1 LGSVFKSNQPVIV
14 NDPTSNPDRVGVP
27 DGHPPI
33 ISFLG
38 VPLKQGGRTI
48 GIIATANKESGYG
61 LIDQHDIETLSI
73 AFVEAL
79 MRKRAEKLSQQ
90 SEERF
95 RHLYDEAPV
104 GYHEVDIEGHIIK
117 VNRTELEMLGCT
129 EEEMLGQFVWKFN
142 ADEQITRQRVMAK
155 IAGAIPPGRAFERTY
170 KRKDGTTL
178 PVLIEDRLLQNEEGR
193 IIGMRSTIQDITERQ
208 QAEEALRRS
217 EAKFKRLFDEA
228 PVGYVELDTEGRITQ
243 VNRTELTMLGYTAE
257 EMIGQAIWKFNVE
270 EEKARQT
277 VMAKLSGIMP
287 TGKPFERTYKRKD
300 GTSLRILIDDSVI
313 RDAEGSITGI
323 HAVIQDVTERK
334 RAEEEMAN
342 LQEQLRQSQKMEAV
356 GQLAGGIA
364 HDFNNLLTV
373 IKGYSQLSLLELKE
387 GDPLKANIEEI
398 QKASQRAADLTRQL
412 LAFSRRQILDIKVL
426 NLNTILQDLD
436 RMLHRILGEDIE
448 LIYGLAE
455 DLGKVKTDP
464 GQIEQVI
471 MNLAVNARDAMLSG
485 GKLIIETANLEL
497 DETYARTHIG
507 ATPGHYVMVSVSDT
521 GCGMSSEV
529 KERIFEPFFTTKEKG
544 KGTGLGLSTVYGI
557 VKQSGGYIWVYSEP
571 GCGTTFKIYVP
582 RVEDESSDLDHKE
595 DTAHSLFGGE
605 TILLV
610 EDEPSVR
617 GLAVRV
623 LREQG
628 YTLLEASNGDEAL
641 RIFQEQKDKKISLL
655 MTDVVMPQMGGKELS
670 NRLKI
675 LQSDIKVL
683 FISGYTDDA
692 IVHRGVLEP
701 GTNFLQKPFSPAA
714 LAHKVRDVL
723 DG

>member
-1 LGSVFKSNQPVIV
+1 
-14 NDPTSNPDRVGVP
+14 
-27 DGHPPI
+27 
-33 ISFLG
+33 
-38 VPLKQGGRTI
+38 
-48 GIIATANKESGYG
+48 
-61 LIDQHDIETLSI
+61 
-73 AFVEAL
+73 
-79 MRKRAEKLSQQ
+79 
-90 SEERF
+90 
-95 RHLYDEAPV
+95 
-104 GYHEVDIEGHIIK
+104 
-117 VNRTELEMLGCT
+117 
-129 EEEMLGQFVWKFN
+129 
-142 ADEQITRQRVMAK
+142 
-155 IAGAIPPGRAFERTY
+155 
-170 KRKDGTTL
+170 
-178 PVLIEDRLLQNEEGR
+178 
-193 IIGMRSTIQDITERQ
+193 
-208 QAEEALRRS
+208 
-217 EAKFKRLFDEA
+217 
-228 PVGYVELDTEGRITQ
+228 
-243 VNRTELTMLGYTAE
+243 
-257 EMIGQAIWKFNVE
+257 
-270 EEKARQT
+270 
-277 VMAKLSGIMP
+277 
-287 TGKPFERTYKRKD
+287 
-300 GTSLRILIDDSVI
+300 
-313 RDAEGSITGI
+313 
-323 HAVIQDVTERK
+323 
-334 RAEEEMAN
+334 
-342 LQEQLRQSQKMEAV
+342 MEAV

-398 QKASQRAADLTRQL
+398 QKASRRAADLTRQL

-471 MNLAVNARDAMLSG
+471 MNLAVNARDAMPSG
-485 GKLIIETANLEL
+485 GKLIIETANVEL
-497 DETYARTHIG
+497 DDTYGRFHIG
-507 ATPGHYVMVSVSDT
+507 VTPGHYVMVSVSDT

-595 DTAHSLFGGE
+595 DTAHSLFGSE

-641 RIFQEQKDKKISLL
+641 RTVQEQKDKKISLL
-655 MTDVVMPQMGGKELS
+655 VTDVVMPQMGGKELS

-714 LAHKVRDVL
+714 LAHKVRNVL